1 MALALAPAE
10 DASLG
15 AVFEEAGQRLEAAK
29 SADKDCIWLL
39 GRTLEWKQFAEAAEL
54 KDSLMRMVA
63 DFGCSPQYLRD
74 LCGIYRETQSKM
86 SRRQARRMGGERPWR
101 YHRRIR
107 RILGA
112 ARPYGGPARG
122 DYSESTGGVDR
133 GPDRTQRRYR
143 QVAARRP
150 RGARMGE
157 AVRRSLRN
165 IVNG

>member
-1 MALALAPAE
+1 MRRWARCLKKP
-10 DASLG
+10 
-15 AVFEEAGQRLEAAK
+15 GQRLEVAK

-39 GRTLEWKQFAEAAEL
+39 GRTLEWKQFAEAADL

-63 DFGCSPQYLRD
+63 EFGCSPQYLRD

-112 ARPYGGPARG
+112 ARPGGPGARAIFKR
-122 DYSESTGGVDR
+122 R
-133 GPDRTQRRYR
+133 GPR
-143 QVAARRP
+143 
-150 RGARMGE
+150 
-157 AVRRSLRN
+157 
-165 IVNG
+165 